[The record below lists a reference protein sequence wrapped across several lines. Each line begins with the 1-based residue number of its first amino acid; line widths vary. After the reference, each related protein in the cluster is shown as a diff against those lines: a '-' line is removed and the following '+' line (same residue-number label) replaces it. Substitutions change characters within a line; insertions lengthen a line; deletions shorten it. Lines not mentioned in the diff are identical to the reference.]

1 MESWKEDIETL
12 KLQEAKREKNHGGGM
27 RFDDGE
33 PGYSNSNRRPYHKID
48 FPTFSGGDPRGWVVK
63 AEKYFRFYDTSDDD
77 KVDVAAMHLEGDA
90 LDLYS
95 WVSAEQEIT
104 YWEELVSTLQKHF
117 GPPEFQNPDEYLC
130 SIKQTG
136 SVNEYRQEFARRS
149 SRVSQWPDH
158 CLLGVFLNEL
168 KDELK
173 SDVRIHKPRSVYK
186 AVSLALEYES
196 KLNHSK
202 TDRRSTWSSQ
212 VKSESKPTITTT
224 VPATTKSKPPIR
236 ISETEKQTR
245 FLKGECFRCGDKYG
259 PGHRCKAGT
268 LKLLEA
274 EEDPDDQGNAETNSE
289 ENQGDAAEI
298 SLHAIFGRPHPT
310 TMKVHGKLNSTEV
323 LILVDGGSTHN
334 FISDVLVNELKMAT
348 QPVAPF
354 GVQIGNGDVIRCG
367 QICKNL
373 SVQVNDL
380 QIVQDFYPFSIGG
393 ADLVLGIQWLA
404 TLNTVQA
411 NWKEL
416 FMVFTIDGKRYKLQG
431 ISSGPQKSSSFQH
444 LAIEPDTEI
453 PIPPPLQPLINQY
466 QTVFDEP
473 KHLPPNRTQ
482 VHSIPLL
489 PNSVPP
495 NIRPYRY
502 PHSQKTEIEKQVDQL
517 LAVGFIQPSNS
528 PFSSPVLLVKKKD
541 SSWRMCVDYG
551 P

>member
-1 MESWKEDIETL
+1 MVQTRGSTNDGPGNPPDQISTQLAAIVAKLESMGSWKEDIETL
-12 KLQEAKREKNHGGGM
+12 KLQAARREKNHGGGM

-136 SVNEYRQEFARRS
+136 SVKEYRQEFARRS

-158 CLLGVFLNEL
+158 CLLGVFLNGL
-168 KDELK
+168 KGELK
-173 SDVRIHKPRSVYK
+173 SDVRILKPRSVYK

-224 VPATTKSKPPIR
+224 VPATTQSKPPIR

-274 EEDPDDQGNAETNSE
+274 EEDPDDQGDEDMNSE

-298 SLHAIFGRPHPT
+298 SLHAIFGRSHPT
-310 TMKVHGKLNSTEV
+310 TIKVHGKLNSTEV

-393 ADLVLGIQWLA
+393 AELVLRIQWLA

-444 LAIEPDTEI
+444 LAIENLI
-453 PIPPPLQPLINQY
+453 P
-466 QTVFDEP
+466 
-473 KHLPPNRTQ
+473 K
-482 VHSIPLL
+482 
-489 PNSVPP
+489 
-495 NIRPYRY
+495 
-502 PHSQKTEIEKQVDQL
+502 SQFL
-517 LAVGFIQPSNS
+517 HHYSL
-528 PFSSPVLLVKKKD
+528 
-541 SSWRMCVDYG
+541 
-551 P
+551 